1 MLIWYLIAV
10 LLQTAIQSAWFA
22 CYLHSKRPVFYFLI
36 IWVVSVVLF
45 VPINLWLSNVDV
57 ILKNLVNCLF
67 FGLLCRVLFRRE
79 SWRRIVLAILL
90 YETILIL
97 VELFGQCISYLST
110 KAFFDLFSFTQLQIV
125 LTWATTIEMAFL
137 TILFLRFFSNLD
149 LTNLKMLSYLATLLL
164 NTILQVLLV
173 FEVSMVHQNMFF
185 DSWYWIIVVLLY
197 GLNLFTLF
205 SLSRFVRKEREKKSL
220 KNLEVVYHEQLR
232 YYLSSEQPDEEWC
245 RLRHDLLN
253 FMDQEH
259 IQKKKESDFSHK
271 V

>member
-67 FGLLCRVLFRRE
+67 FGLLCRVLFCRE

-149 LTNLKMLSYLATLLL
+149 LTNLKMFSYLATLLL

-220 KNLEVVYHEQLR
+220 ASLEAVYHEQLR
-232 YYLSSEQPDEEWC
+232 YYLMSEQPDEEWR

-253 FMDQEH
+253 FMEQEH
-259 IQKKKESDFSHK
+259 IQKKKESDFSHE